1 MVGGDNKNMGDRNRW
16 EEERI
21 RIRET
26 EIDWRRRE

>member
-1 MVGGDNKNMGDRNRW
+1 MVGGDNKNMGNGNRW

-26 EIDWRRRE
+26 EIDGRRR